1 MPNNYTAT
9 SSSVIHGLWIG
20 NKMSALE
27 LLTIHSF
34 LQHGFQFHL
43 WTYQQIENIP
53 NGCTVRDANEIIP
66 KQAVFF
72 YSNKNKFGHGKGSYA
87 GFSDIFRY
95 KLLYEYGGI
104 WTDMDVTC
112 IQNININTE
121 YFFRY
126 HHKSGAVGNFM
137 KCPPKSELMQWCYQQ
152 ASKNINENNT
162 NWMLP
167 IEILNDGIKRYQLEN
182 YIQAISNIDSFPIVL
197 SLLKNK
203 SSIPKEWKVIHWMNE
218 EFRNLNIDKN
228 DCLEG
233 SFLAFQYKKYQLP
246 HQTIKGKN
254 KITYLLRLNRFYYL
268 LKNIKATLNWYL

>member
-1 MPNNYTAT
+1 MPNNYNAT

-162 NWMLP
+162 NRMLP

-203 SSIPKEWKVIHWMNE
+203 SSIPKGELPGIRLW
-218 EFRNLNIDKN
+218 
-228 DCLEG
+228 
-233 SFLAFQYKKYQLP
+233 FLFS
-246 HQTIKGKN
+246 IS
-254 KITYLLRLNRFYYL
+254 I
-268 LKNIKATLNWYL
+268 